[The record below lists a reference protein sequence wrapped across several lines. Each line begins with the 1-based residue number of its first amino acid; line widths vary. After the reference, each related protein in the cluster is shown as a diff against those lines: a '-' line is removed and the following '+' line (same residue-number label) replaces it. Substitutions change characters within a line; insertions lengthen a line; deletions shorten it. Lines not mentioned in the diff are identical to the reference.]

1 MAKAGD
7 AEKTDL
13 ATRIAALR
21 WYHSFDL
28 PGGISTV
35 GLFKHGSVVNKLPIP
50 ASLAG
55 KRCLDVAASDGYWSF
70 ELARRGAAEV
80 VSVDLPDA
88 SLQDYA
94 GPPSDKPSRSAGTG
108 RANEAFA
115 LVKEATGL
123 NVERVDGSVYDL
135 DQLGIGTFD
144 YVFMGNILLHLRD
157 PILALQKVRSVTKPD
172 GEFLSFEPISLP
184 QTILRPLTPTAQFA
198 LDHEENRFWVPNL
211 RGLKRMVKAG
221 GFAIID
227 SGGPMLQQM
236 GDAWP
241 RRPQTRP
248 RSLHEV
254 TFWMFQRPFGAAS
267 DDVPPSGGES
277 ILGLT

>member
-94 GPPSDKPSRSAGTG
+94 GPPSAKPLHLSRKRPGSMSKGW
-108 RANEAFA
+108 
-115 LVKEATGL
+115 TGL
-123 NVERVDGSVYDL
+123 S
-135 DQLGIGTFD
+135 T
-144 YVFMGNILLHLRD
+144 
-157 PILALQKVRSVTKPD
+157 T
-172 GEFLSFEPISLP
+172 
-184 QTILRPLTPTAQFA
+184 LT
-198 LDHEENRFWVPNL
+198 N
-211 RGLKRMVKAG
+211 
-221 GFAIID
+221 
-227 SGGPMLQQM
+227 SG
-236 GDAWP
+236 
-241 RRPQTRP
+241 
-248 RSLHEV
+248 
-254 TFWMFQRPFGAAS
+254 
-267 DDVPPSGGES
+267 
-277 ILGLT
+277 